1 MESSQLSKR
10 ELVREIAQERGHLGE
25 DKLSKIGEIDPELR
39 RTVEE
44 ALLRKDEMIGSG
56 VLTYVHGDS
65 RYSVHWRLY

>member
-1 MESSQLSKR
+1 MASSQLSER
-10 ELVREIAQERGHLGE
+10 ELVREISRERGHLGE

-56 VLTYVHGDS
+56 VLTYVHGGS
-65 RYSVHWRLY
+65 GYSVPWPLY